1 MNNKLIFLGGT
12 CGSNNWRKDIVIPGL
27 LERGVSPE
35 CLFDPVVEHWDE
47 EAQKR
52 EDAAKLFA
60 DYQLYVIASP
70 DPSAPEV
77 TNVSAYSLVEATM
90 CLYDAAEK
98 TVILVDTTGM
108 AKHTGKAIA
117 KCAADWHKR
126 FPDAPIFADYG
137 SLIEW
142 IAPRLRD
149 DTVEV
154 GSLVKV
160 NVQGYG
166 VKRAEVLSVH
176 LGESGTIYQVGW
188 RNTAWSEGGTAVTR
202 DEILEILPEDE

>member
-1 MNNKLIFLGGT
+1 MKNKLVFLGGT

-35 CLFDPVVEHWDE
+35 CLFDPVVEHWGE

-52 EDAAKLFA
+52 EDAAKIFA

-77 TNVSAYSLVEATM
+77 TNVSGYSLVEATM
-90 CLYDAAEK
+90 GLYDASGK

-117 KCAADWHKR
+117 KCAADWRKR
-126 FPDAPIFADYG
+126 FPDAPIFADYA

-142 IAPRLRD
+142 LAVQLRND
-149 DTVEV
+149 PIEA
-154 GSLVKV
+154 GSHVKV
-160 NVQGYG
+160 HVQGYG
-166 VKRAEVLSVH
+166 IKEATVTAIHE
-176 LGESGTIYQVGW
+176 GEIYQIGW
-188 RNTAWSEGGTAVTR
+188 RNTPWSEGGTAVSR
-202 DEILEILPEDE
+202 DEILEILPKEA